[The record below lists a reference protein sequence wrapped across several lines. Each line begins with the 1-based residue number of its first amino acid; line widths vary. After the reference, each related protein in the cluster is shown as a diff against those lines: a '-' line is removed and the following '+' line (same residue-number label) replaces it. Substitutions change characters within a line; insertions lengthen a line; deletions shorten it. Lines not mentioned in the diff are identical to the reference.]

1 MSIDIYSN
9 TRIFYNVSYND
20 TKTNFYFFKGGLTL
34 RQEEPTTDDPEA
46 EFEPDAICKLVL
58 QQS

>member
-1 MSIDIYSN
+1 MNSLPYN
-9 TRIFYNVSYND
+9 FYYND
-20 TKTNFYFFKGGLTL
+20 IMSSFYFFKGGLTL

>member
-1 MSIDIYSN
+1 M
-9 TRIFYNVSYND
+9 NVLFSHYKLSYND
-20 TKTNFYFFKGGLTL
+20 IMSSFYFFKGGLTL

-58 QQS
+58 IRKLNMI